1 MSDYATVSDIQTL
14 KRLLTF
20 DEIERARQLIPV
32 VCSLIRYEA
41 QKTGRNYDDMIY
53 HSELVPIVDL
63 FTGNG
68 TLTTFNL
75 SYVPQG
81 TLSVTVNGTALSSGY
96 TLSGNALTFATAPT
110 GEILVMYDYRALAEV
125 AKGVVCDVVM
135 RELNTPSNQ
144 LPATTYSESA
154 GSVSQSYTLPNA
166 SGAIKLWKSDLKALG
181 LLRQKIDT
189 IDLMT
194 PRKRGCC

>member
-1 MSDYATVSDIQTL
+1 MSDYATLEDIRTL
-14 KRLLTF
+14 KRPLKF
-20 DEIERARQLIPV
+20 EEMDRAQRLIPI

-53 HSELVPIVDL
+53 HSELVPIVDC
-63 FTGNG
+63 FIGNG
-68 TLTTFNL
+68 TETDFVL
-75 SYVPQG
+75 SYVPQNG
-81 TLSVTVNGTALSSGY
+81 AVVTVGGVTLTSGYTITGTALKFDS
-96 TLSGNALTFATAPT
+96 APS

-125 AKGVVCDVVM
+125 VKGVVCDVVM

-154 GSVSQSYTLPNA
+154 GNVSQSYTLPNA

-194 PRKRGCC
+194 PRKGCC

>member
-1 MSDYATVSDIQTL
+1 MSDYATVNDINQL
-14 KRLLTF
+14 KRPLKF
-20 DEIERARQLIPV
+20 DEQNRAKRLIPI

-41 QKTGRNYDDMIY
+41 VKTGRNYDDMILK
-53 HSELVPIVDL
+53 SELVPIVDIL
-63 FTGNG
+63 NGNG
-68 TLTTFNL
+68 TETQYAL
-75 SYVPQG
+75 SYIPQG
-81 TLSVTVNGTALSSGY
+81 TVAITVNGVYLADGY
-96 TLSGNALTFATAPT
+96 TISEKALTFDSAPT

-125 AKGVVCDVVM
+125 VKGVVCDVVM

-154 GSVSQSYTLPNA
+154 GNVSQSYTLPNA

-189 IDLMT
+189 IDLM
-194 PRKRGCC
+194 PPKRGC

>member
-1 MSDYATVSDIQTL
+1 MSDYATVNDINQL
-14 KRLLTF
+14 KRPLTF
-20 DEIERARQLIPV
+20 DEQNRAKRLIPI

-41 QKTGRNYDDMIY
+41 VKTGRNYDDMILK
-53 HSELVPIVDL
+53 SELVPIVDIL
-63 FTGNG
+63 NGNG
-68 TLTTFNL
+68 EDTEFVL
-75 SYVPQG
+75 SYIPQG
-81 TLSVTVNGTALSSGY
+81 TVAITVNGVYLADGY
-96 TLSGNALTFATAPT
+96 TISEKALTFDSAPT
-110 GEILVMYDYRALAEV
+110 GEVLVMYDYRALAEV
-125 AKGVVCDVVM
+125 VKGVVCDVVM

-154 GSVSQSYTLPNA
+154 GNVSQSYTLPNA

-194 PRKRGCC
+194 PCKRGC

>member
-1 MSDYATVSDIQTL
+1 MSDYATVNDINQL
-14 KRLLTF
+14 KRPLTF
-20 DEIERARQLIPV
+20 DEQNRAKRLIPI

-41 QKTGRNYDDMIY
+41 VKTGRNYDDMILK
-53 HSELVPIVDL
+53 SELVPIVDIL
-63 FTGNG
+63 NGNG
-68 TLTTFNL
+68 TETQYAL
-75 SYVPQG
+75 SYIPQG
-81 TLSVTVNGTALSSGY
+81 TVAITVNGVYLADGY
-96 TLSGNALTFATAPT
+96 TISEKALTFDSAPT

-125 AKGVVCDVVM
+125 VKGVVCDVVM

-154 GSVSQSYTLPNA
+154 GNVSQSYTLPNA

-189 IDLMT
+189 IDLM
-194 PRKRGCC
+194 PPKRGC

>member
-1 MSDYATVSDIQTL
+1 MSDYATVNDINQL
-14 KRLLTF
+14 KRPLTF
-20 DEIERARQLIPV
+20 DEQNRAKRLIPI

-41 QKTGRNYDDMIY
+41 VKTGRNYDDMILK
-53 HSELVPIVDL
+53 SELVPIVDIL
-63 FTGNG
+63 NGNG
-68 TLTTFNL
+68 EDTEFTL
-75 SYVPQG
+75 SYIPQG
-81 TLSVTVNGTALSSGY
+81 TVAITVNGVYLADGY
-96 TLSGNALTFATAPT
+96 TISEKALTFDSAPT

-125 AKGVVCDVVM
+125 VKGVVCDVVM

-154 GSVSQSYTLPNA
+154 GNVSQSYTLPNA

-189 IDLMT
+189 IDLM
-194 PRKRGCC
+194 PPKRGC

>member
-1 MSDYATVSDIQTL
+1 MSDYATVNDINQL
-14 KRLLTF
+14 KRPLTF
-20 DEIERARQLIPV
+20 DEQNRAKRLIPI

-41 QKTGRNYDDMIY
+41 VKTGRNYDDMILK
-53 HSELVPIVDL
+53 SELVPIVDIL
-63 FTGNG
+63 DGNG
-68 TLTTFNL
+68 TETEYAL
-75 SYVPQG
+75 SYIPQG
-81 TLSVTVNGTALSSGY
+81 TVAITVNGVYLADGY
-96 TLSGNALTFATAPT
+96 TISEKALTFDSAPT

-125 AKGVVCDVVM
+125 VKGVVCDVVM

-154 GSVSQSYTLPNA
+154 GNVSQSYTLPNA

-189 IDLMT
+189 IDLYT
-194 PRKRGCC
+194 PKRGC

>member
-1 MSDYATVSDIQTL
+1 MSDYATVSDIQSL
-14 KRLLTF
+14 KRLLKF
-20 DEIERARQLIPV
+20 EEIERARQLIPI

-41 QKTGRNYDDMIY
+41 QKTGRNYDQMIY
-53 HSELVPIVDL
+53 QSELVPVVDC

-68 TLTTFNL
+68 TDTTFNL
-75 SYVPQG
+75 SYAPQG
-81 TLSVTVNGTALSSGY
+81 NVSVTVNGAAITSGY
-96 TLSGNALTFATAPT
+96 TLSEKALTFDSAPS

-125 AKGVVCDVVM
+125 VRGVVCDVVM

-144 LPATTYSESA
+144 LPATTYSETA

-166 SGAIKLWKSDLKALG
+166 SGAIKLWNSDLKALG
-181 LLRQKIDT
+181 LKRQKIDT

-194 PRKRGCC
+194 PRKGCC

>member
-1 MSDYATVSDIQTL
+1 MSDYATVNDINQL
-14 KRLLTF
+14 KRPLTF
-20 DEIERARQLIPV
+20 DEQNRAKRLIPI

-41 QKTGRNYDDMIY
+41 VKTGRNYDDMILK
-53 HSELVPIVDL
+53 SELVPIVDIL
-63 FTGNG
+63 NGNG
-68 TLTTFNL
+68 QETEYTL
-75 SYVPQG
+75 SYIPQG
-81 TLSVTVNGTALSSGY
+81 MVAITVNGVYLADGY
-96 TLSGNALTFATAPT
+96 TISEKALTFDSAPT

-125 AKGVVCDVVM
+125 VKGVVCDVVM

-154 GSVSQSYTLPNA
+154 GNVSQSYTLPNA

-189 IDLMT
+189 IDLMPT
-194 PRKRGCC
+194 RKRGC

>member
-1 MSDYATVSDIQTL
+1 MSDYATVNDINQL
-14 KRLLTF
+14 KRPLTF
-20 DEIERARQLIPV
+20 DEQTRARKLIPI

-41 QKTGRNYDDMIY
+41 VKTGRNYDEMILK
-53 HSELVPIVDL
+53 SELVPIVDIL
-63 FTGNG
+63 DGNG
-68 TLTTFNL
+68 QETEFAL
-75 SYVPQG
+75 SYIPQG
-81 TLSVTVNGTALSSGY
+81 MVAITVNGVYLADGY
-96 TLSGNALTFATAPT
+96 TISEKALTFDSAPT

-125 AKGVVCDVVM
+125 VKGVVCDVVM

-154 GSVSQSYTLPNA
+154 GNVSQSYTLPNA

-189 IDLMT
+189 IDLM
-194 PRKRGCC
+194 PPKRGC

>member
-1 MSDYATVSDIQTL
+1 MSDYATVMDINQL
-14 KRLLTF
+14 KRPLTF
-20 DEIERARQLIPV
+20 DEQNRAKRLIPI

-41 QKTGRNYDDMIY
+41 TKTGRNYDEMILK
-53 HSELVPIVDL
+53 SELVPICDIL
-63 FTGNG
+63 NG
-68 TLTTFNL
+68 DGSETEFDL
-75 SYVPQG
+75 SYIPQG
-81 TLSVTVNGTALSSGY
+81 TVAITVNGVYLADGY
-96 TLSGNALTFATAPT
+96 TISEKALTFDSAPT

-125 AKGVVCDVVM
+125 VKGVVCDVVM

-154 GSVSQSYTLPNA
+154 GNVSQSYTLPNA

-194 PRKRGCC
+194 PRKRGC

>member
-1 MSDYATVSDIQTL
+1 MSDYATVNDINQL
-14 KRLLTF
+14 KRPLTF
-20 DEIERARQLIPV
+20 DEQNRAKRLIPI

-41 QKTGRNYDDMIY
+41 VKTGRNYDDMILK
-53 HSELVPIVDL
+53 SELVPIVDIL
-63 FTGNG
+63 NGNG
-68 TLTTFNL
+68 EETEYTL
-75 SYVPQG
+75 SYIPQG
-81 TLSVTVNGTALSSGY
+81 TVAITVNGVYLADGY
-96 TLSGNALTFATAPT
+96 TISEKALTFDSAPT

-125 AKGVVCDVVM
+125 VKGVVCDVVM

-154 GSVSQSYTLPNA
+154 GNVSQSYTLPNA

-189 IDLMT
+189 IDLYT
-194 PRKRGCC
+194 PKRGC

>member
-1 MSDYATVSDIQTL
+1 MSDYATVNDINQL
-14 KRLLTF
+14 KRPLTF
-20 DEIERARQLIPV
+20 DEQNRAKRLIPI

-41 QKTGRNYDDMIY
+41 VKTGRNYDDMILK
-53 HSELVPIVDL
+53 SELVPIVDIL
-63 FTGNG
+63 NGNG
-68 TLTTFNL
+68 EETEYTL
-75 SYVPQG
+75 SYIPQG
-81 TLSVTVNGTALSSGY
+81 TVAITANGVYLADGY
-96 TLSGNALTFATAPT
+96 TISEKALTFDSAPT

-125 AKGVVCDVVM
+125 VKGVVCDVVM

-154 GSVSQSYTLPNA
+154 GNVSQSYTLPNA

-189 IDLMT
+189 IDLYT
-194 PRKRGCC
+194 PKRGC

>member
-53 HSELVPIVDL
+53 RSELVPIVDC

-68 TLTTFNL
+68 TDTNFVL

-81 TLSVTVNGTALSSGY
+81 TLAATVNGNALTSGY
-96 TLSGNALTFATAPT
+96 TVSGNALTFDVAPS

-125 AKGVVCDVVM
+125 VKGIVCDVVM

-144 LPATTYSESA
+144 LPATTYSETA

-166 SGAIKLWKSDLKALG
+166 SGAIKLWNSDLKALG
-181 LLRQKIDT
+181 LKRQKIDT

>member
-1 MSDYATVSDIQTL
+1 MSDYATVNDINQL
-14 KRLLTF
+14 KRPLTF
-20 DEIERARQLIPV
+20 DEQNRAKRLIPI

-41 QKTGRNYDDMIY
+41 VKTGRNYDDMILK
-53 HSELVPIVDL
+53 SELVPIVDIL
-63 FTGNG
+63 NGNG
-68 TLTTFNL
+68 QEKEYAL
-75 SYVPQG
+75 SYIPQG
-81 TLSVTVNGTALSSGY
+81 MVAITVNGVYLADGY
-96 TLSGNALTFATAPT
+96 TISEKALTFDSAPT

-125 AKGVVCDVVM
+125 VKGVVCDVVM

-154 GSVSQSYTLPNA
+154 GNVSQSYTLPNA

-189 IDLMT
+189 IDLM
-194 PRKRGCC
+194 PPKRGC

>member
-1 MSDYATVSDIQTL
+1 MSDYATVNDINQL
-14 KRLLTF
+14 KRPLTF
-20 DEIERARQLIPV
+20 DEQNRAKRLIPI

-41 QKTGRNYDDMIY
+41 VKTGRNYDDMILK
-53 HSELVPIVDL
+53 SE
-63 FTGNG
+63 TEYA
-68 TLTTFNL
+68 L
-75 SYVPQG
+75 SYIPQG
-81 TLSVTVNGTALSSGY
+81 MVAITVNGVYLADGY
-96 TLSGNALTFATAPT
+96 TISEKALTFDSAPT

-125 AKGVVCDVVM
+125 VKGVVCDVVM

-154 GSVSQSYTLPNA
+154 GNVSQSYTLPNA

-189 IDLMT
+189 IDLM
-194 PRKRGCC
+194 PPKRGC

>member
-1 MSDYATVSDIQTL
+1 MSDYATVNDINQL
-14 KRLLTF
+14 KRPLTF
-20 DEIERARQLIPV
+20 DEQNRAKRLIPI

-41 QKTGRNYDDMIY
+41 VKTGRNYDDMILK
-53 HSELVPIVDL
+53 SELVPIVDIL
-63 FTGNG
+63 DGNG
-68 TLTTFNL
+68 EDTEFAL
-75 SYVPQG
+75 SYIPQG
-81 TLSVTVNGTALSSGY
+81 MVAVTVNGVYLADGY
-96 TLSGNALTFATAPT
+96 TISEKALTFDSAPT

-125 AKGVVCDVVM
+125 VKGVVCDVVM

-154 GSVSQSYTLPNA
+154 GNVSQSYTLPNA

-189 IDLMT
+189 IDLMPT
-194 PRKRGCC
+194 HKRGC

>member
-1 MSDYATVSDIQTL
+1 MSDYATVNDINQL
-14 KRLLTF
+14 KRPLTF
-20 DEIERARQLIPV
+20 DEQNRAKRLIPI

-41 QKTGRNYDDMIY
+41 VKTGRNYDDMILK
-53 HSELVPIVDL
+53 SELVPIVDIL
-63 FTGNG
+63 NGNG
-68 TLTTFNL
+68 EDAEFAL
-75 SYVPQG
+75 SYIPQG
-81 TLSVTVNGTALSSGY
+81 MVAITVNGVYLADGY
-96 TLSGNALTFATAPT
+96 TISEKALTFDSAPT

-125 AKGVVCDVVM
+125 VKGVVCDVVM

-154 GSVSQSYTLPNA
+154 GNVSQSYTLPNA

-189 IDLMT
+189 IDLM
-194 PRKRGCC
+194 PPKRGC

>member
-1 MSDYATVSDIQTL
+1 MSDYATVNDINQL
-14 KRLLTF
+14 KRPLTF
-20 DEIERARQLIPV
+20 DEQSRAKRLIPI

-41 QKTGRNYDDMIY
+41 VKTGRNYDEMILK
-53 HSELVPIVDL
+53 SELVPIVDIL
-63 FTGNG
+63 NGNG
-68 TLTTFNL
+68 QETEYAL
-75 SYVPQG
+75 SYIPQG
-81 TLSVTVNGTALSSGY
+81 TVAITVNGVYLADGY
-96 TLSGNALTFATAPT
+96 TISEKALTFDSAPT

-125 AKGVVCDVVM
+125 VKGVVCDVVM

-154 GSVSQSYTLPNA
+154 GNVSQSYTLPNA

-189 IDLMT
+189 IDLM
-194 PRKRGCC
+194 PPKRGC

>member
-1 MSDYATVSDIQTL
+1 MSDYATVNDINQL
-14 KRLLTF
+14 KRPLTF
-20 DEIERARQLIPV
+20 DEQNRAKRLIPI

-41 QKTGRNYDDMIY
+41 VKTGRNYDDMILK
-53 HSELVPIVDL
+53 SELVPIVDIL
-63 FTGNG
+63 NGNG
-68 TLTTFNL
+68 QETEYTL
-75 SYVPQG
+75 SYIPQG
-81 TLSVTVNGTALSSGY
+81 TVAITVNGVYLADGY
-96 TLSGNALTFATAPT
+96 TISEKALTFDSAPT

-125 AKGVVCDVVM
+125 VKGVVCDVVM

-154 GSVSQSYTLPNA
+154 GNVSQSYTLPNA

-189 IDLMT
+189 IDLYT
-194 PRKRGCC
+194 PKRGC

>member
-1 MSDYATVSDIQTL
+1 MSDYATVNDINQL
-14 KRLLTF
+14 KRPLTF
-20 DEIERARQLIPV
+20 DEQNRAKRLIPI

-41 QKTGRNYDDMIY
+41 VKTGRNYDDMILK
-53 HSELVPIVDL
+53 SELVPIVDIL
-63 FTGNG
+63 NG
-68 TLTTFNL
+68 DGTETQYTL
-75 SYVPQG
+75 SYIPQG
-81 TLSVTVNGTALSSGY
+81 MVAITVNGVYLADGY
-96 TLSGNALTFATAPT
+96 TISEKALTFDSAPT

-125 AKGVVCDVVM
+125 VKGVVCDVVM

-154 GSVSQSYTLPNA
+154 GNVSQSYTLPNA

-189 IDLMT
+189 IDLYT
-194 PRKRGCC
+194 PKRGC

>member
-1 MSDYATVSDIQTL
+1 MSDYATVNDINQL
-14 KRLLTF
+14 KRPLTF
-20 DEIERARQLIPV
+20 DEQNRAKRLIPI

-41 QKTGRNYDDMIY
+41 VKTGRNYDDMILK
-53 HSELVPIVDL
+53 SELVPIVDIL
-63 FTGNG
+63 NGNG
-68 TLTTFNL
+68 EETEYAL
-75 SYVPQG
+75 SYIPQG
-81 TLSVTVNGTALSSGY
+81 MVAITVNGVYLADGY
-96 TLSGNALTFATAPT
+96 TISEKALTFDFEPT

-125 AKGVVCDVVM
+125 VKGVVCDVVM

-154 GSVSQSYTLPNA
+154 GNVSQSYTLPNA

-189 IDLMT
+189 IDLM
-194 PRKRGCC
+194 PPKRGC